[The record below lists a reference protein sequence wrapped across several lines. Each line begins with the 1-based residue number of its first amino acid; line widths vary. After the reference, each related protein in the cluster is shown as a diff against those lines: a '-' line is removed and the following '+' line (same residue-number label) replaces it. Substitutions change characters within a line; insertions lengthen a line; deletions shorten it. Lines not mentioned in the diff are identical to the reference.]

1 MFNVINAQDIEIFAN
16 FFNEFRQLL
25 EVQIQQKRGTPLT
38 VQFGNTDNERLSTWV
53 DIQGD
58 PFSTNTSF
66 NAPPILINEP
76 VCDTLKLSEREL
88 YAFIAHEFGHILDD
102 TPRGND
108 QLGREIN
115 ADQTAVELGLTQ
127 ELISGLQKLVDSGL
141 FTAQNQSILSR
152 IQNLN
157 MPDN

>member
-1 MFNVINAQDIEIFAN
+1 MLNVINDQDIEIFES
-16 FFNEFRQLL
+16 FLNEFRQLL
-25 EVQIQQKRGTPLT
+25 EVQIRQKRGTELT
-38 VQFGNTDNERLSTWV
+38 VLVGNTDNPKLNARVS
-53 DIQGD
+53 IQED
-58 PFSTNTSF
+58 PFSTNTGF
-66 NAPPILINEP
+66 REPPILINEP
-76 VCDTLKLSEREL
+76 TCDTLRLNHREL

-108 QLGREIN
+108 QLEREIN
-115 ADQTAVELGLTQ
+115 ADQTSVELGLTQ

-141 FTAQNQSILSR
+141 FAAQDQSILSR